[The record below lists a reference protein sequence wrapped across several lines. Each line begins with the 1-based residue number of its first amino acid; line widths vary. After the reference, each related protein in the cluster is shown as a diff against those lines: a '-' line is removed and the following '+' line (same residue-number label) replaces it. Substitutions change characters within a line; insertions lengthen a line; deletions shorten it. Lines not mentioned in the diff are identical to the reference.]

1 MMDNKANKAD
11 KVMASVLILGFIF
24 VVVDLILICLG
35 VW

>member
-1 MMDNKANKAD
+1 MDKAD
-11 KVMASVLILGFIF
+11 KAMAGILILGFIF